1 MPSTFS
7 SSSLQ
12 NSKDKQRKTAWKLLK
27 QMDGRQRATA
37 AKAAAA
43 NLKDNDYWGKA
54 RCLLAYL
61 YFGSELDADPIIES
75 ALTDSKV
82 VYVPKLTGELMS
94 FHRVSSLETPFDR
107 GVFGIREPSGD
118 APTWAPLSSPGPVL
132 VLVPGLAFDK
142 MGARL
147 GRGKGYYDRFISR
160 IRLEASEMGEPPPL
174 CVGLAYKEQIIAS
187 VPTGENDALL
197 DGLITDGFSGLF

>member
-1 MPSTFS
+1 MPSTYN
-7 SSSLQ
+7 SSSLE
-12 NSKDKQRKTAWKLLK
+12 NSKDKQRKAAWNILK
-27 QMDGRQRATA
+27 QMEGRQRATA
-37 AKAAAA
+37 AKAAAV
-43 NLKDNDYWGKA
+43 NLKDNVYWGKA

-61 YFGSELDADPIIES
+61 YFGAELDVDPIIES
-75 ALTDSKV
+75 ALTDGKD

-94 FHRVSSLETPFDR
+94 FHRVSSLETQFDK

-118 APTWAPLSSPGPVL
+118 APTWAPSPGPVL
-132 VLVPGLAFDK
+132 VLVPGLAFDEN
-142 MGARL
+142 GARL

-174 CVGLAYKEQIIAS
+174 CIGLAYKEQIITS

>member
-1 MPSTFS
+1 MPSTFNN
-7 SSSLQ
+7 SSLES
-12 NSKDKQRKTAWKLLK
+12 SKDKQRKTAWKVLR

-61 YFGSELDADPIIES
+61 KFGSELDADPIIES
-75 ALTDSKV
+75 ALIEGKP

-94 FHRVSSLETPFDR
+94 FHRVSSLETAFDK

-118 APTWAPLSSPGPVL
+118 APIWDPLISPGPAL
-132 VLVPGLAFDK
+132 VLVPGLAFDEN
-142 MGARL
+142 GARL

-174 CVGLAYKEQIIAS
+174 CVGIAYKEQIITS
-187 VPTGENDALL
+187 VSTGKNDALL